1 MKGTVIC
8 QLWPLPYKL
17 FNEQLSVWV
26 SDNWCL
32 HHETDINM
40 KAPVRYFITCSIFD
54 FIMAL
59 SQLLNIS
66 CHLNFKKKNIY
77 I

>member
-40 KAPVRYFITCSIFD
+40 KAPVRWRFYNLFYIWFYNGSIPV
-54 FIMAL
+54 IE
-59 SQLLNIS
+59 
-66 CHLNFKKKNIY
+66 H
-77 I
+77 